1 MTPREIIA
9 EAWAITRKE
18 KLLLQWGCFSSFFE
32 TLLNLKLLS
41 YQAYV
46 VWAYTYGDG
55 SAGMFDLEIMIYER
69 LPLWFFLTFMI
80 AFGILLILEW
90 FLPHIA
96 QGAIIGLAAKAHKK
110 EEVKGGLVLGLYN
123 FFPIFEIHGFLLLSS
138 WALTITLCS
147 MTFRY
152 VESDLRYPVMAV
164 IIGFWIF
171 FSVVKFLFSFAEPA
185 VVIQKTGVFSAMGQ
199 SFKLMMSYLSE
210 MMFLLILL
218 FIITLRIV
226 VNSIIVLLIP
236 SVMFAVGFLLLFFF
250 SPVVSYSIAV
260 TIGVILVFIASYFF
274 GYLHVFKETVWTI
287 TFLELRKNKE
297 LDVID

>member
-55 SAGMFDLEIMIYER
+55 SAGMFDFEIMLYEKF
-69 LPLWFFLTFMI
+69 PLWFFLTFI
-80 AFGILLILEW
+80 ALLLILIVFEW
-90 FLPHIA
+90 FLPHLA

-110 EEVKGGLVLGLYN
+110 EDVKGGLVLGLYN
-123 FFPIFEIHGFLLLSS
+123 FFPIFEIHGFLVLSS
-138 WALTITLCS
+138 WAMAITLCS

-152 VESDLRYPVMAV
+152 IDSEIKYPMMAAIV
-164 IIGFWIF
+164 GFWVF
-171 FSVVKFLFSFAEPA
+171 FNIVKFLFSFAEPA
-185 VVIQKTGVFSAMGQ
+185 VVIQKTGIFNAMGQ
-199 SFKLMMSYLSE
+199 SFKLMMSYLGE

-226 VNSIIVLLIP
+226 INSIIVLLIP
-236 SVMFAVGFLLLFFF
+236 SIMFGIGFLLLFFF

-260 TIGVILVFIASYFF
+260 TIGVVLVFVASYFF

-287 TFLELRKNKE
+287 TFLELKKHKE
-297 LDVID
+297 LDVIE